1 MKCLFSN
8 RIATIAFGL
17 CLSHEMLLIMLV
29 AVVIIIVVVVVIVIV
44 FDGKC
49 WTGLMA
55 NQYELWMKH
64 KFEIVDS
71 TRAD

>member
-29 AVVIIIVVVVVIVIV
+29 AVVIIIVVVVVVVIVIV

-55 NQYELWMKH
+55 NQYEL
-64 KFEIVDS
+64 
-71 TRAD
+71 